1 MPMSGY
7 TLREAAAMSGVKL
20 SAVRKA
26 IASRQLPARRDR
38 KTHRRRLDETAL
50 LALALV
56 RSLPAKLRLS
66 HGDAWRLLKTALAA
80 GDVSTVSIGNL
91 VHIDAGKALSGVRRR
106 IALYE
111 HAREW
116 IVNDPDIM
124 GGAATIRGT
133 RITAEAI
140 LGRIAAGDTVESIV
154 EDYPYL
160 DLDTVECAAIYAS
173 ANPSRGRPAGKT
185 WRHASRSTRICR
197 RCWHRTCAS
206 CMGSMPC
213 MSMKWA

>member
-1 MPMSGY
+1 MPGY
-7 TLREAAAMSGVKL
+7 TPREAAAMSGVTL

-38 KTHRRRLDETAL
+38 KTHRRQLDETAL

-56 RSLPAKLRLS
+56 RSMPAKVRLS
-66 HGDAWRLLKTALAA
+66 HGDAWRLLKSALEA
-80 GDVSTVSIGNL
+80 GDTSTVSIGEW

-106 IALYE
+106 MALYE
-111 HAREW
+111 RAREA
-116 IVNDPDIM
+116 IVHDPAIM

-140 LGRIAAGDTVESIV
+140 LGRLEGGDTVDSIV

-160 DLDTVECAAIYAS
+160 DPDTVECAAIYAS
-173 ANPSRGRPAGKT
+173 ANPARGRPAGKT
-185 WRHASRSTRICR
+185 WRHAS
-197 RCWHRTCAS
+197 
-206 CMGSMPC
+206 
-213 MSMKWA
+213 